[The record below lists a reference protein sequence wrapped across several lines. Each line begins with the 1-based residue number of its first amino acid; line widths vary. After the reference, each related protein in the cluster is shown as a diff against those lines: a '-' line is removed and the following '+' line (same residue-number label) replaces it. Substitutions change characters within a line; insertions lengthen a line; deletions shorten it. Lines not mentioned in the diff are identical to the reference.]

1 MVQDLS
7 LLASFSSRYSVGS
20 FDFYIIL
27 SLDFN
32 MLLTFSF
39 DPRFHCQLLLLQRYR
54 FSNYFFENCPL
65 SSVPF
70 PLFRI
75 NDHLYYFHGF

>member
-1 MVQDLS
+1 
-7 LLASFSSRYSVGS
+7 
-20 FDFYIIL
+20 
-27 SLDFN
+27 

-75 NDHLYYFHGF
+75 NDHLYYFHGFEYWLTPSLSFKEKEENKENFAAKKRKAFSY